1 MSGSAAESAPEP
13 VVPPLVLLQRRHRN
27 RLRLADLLEGLA
39 WFSNVVVLALFL
51 ADGGASTFTNLREVP
66 IGLGIVAGLVGSN
79 IVFIMLLLVARVPL
93 LDRAFGTDRTLAAH
107 RRLGKP
113 ALYLLLAHALLLMW
127 GYGLA
132 LGRDPIAQG
141 VAMLTSMTDMPQAFA
156 ALAGFILV
164 VVTSLAI
171 VRHVVTHEFWYL
183 VHLVTYAA
191 VLLAL
196 PHQFSQGGLFA
207 EGTWA
212 RWYWLALAFGVL
224 GAILVF
230 RVMVPLARNARYGLR
245 VTEVVQEA
253 PGVASVV
260 MTGRDLDHLHGLGGQ
275 YFIWRFWSPGLRWEG
290 HPYSLSAA
298 PDGRSLRITVRDL
311 GDDSRRVLTVR
322 PGTPVYFEGPY
333 GLFTT
338 VARTSPDAVLVGAG
352 IGITPIRAVADGMVK
367 SARNVT
373 VILRANE
380 DVQLYLRPEFE
391 ALREHPS
398 VRVLEIVGP
407 PAKRVRSWLPDS
419 MADESLATI
428 VPDLA
433 DADVYVCGPA
443 VWADLVIADARA
455 AGLRRRQIHT
465 ERFNW

>member
-1 MSGSAAESAPEP
+1 MSGATADARDPT
-13 VVPPLVLLQRRHRN
+13 VPPLVLLQRRHRN

-39 WFSNVVVLALFL
+39 WFSTVVVLALFL
-51 ADGGASTFTNLREVP
+51 ADGGASSFTNLRDVP
-66 IGLGIVAGLVGSN
+66 TGLGIVAGLVGSN
-79 IVFIMLLLVARVPL
+79 VVFIMLLLVARIPL

-107 RRLGKP
+107 RWLGKP

-127 GYGLA
+127 GYAIA
-132 LGRDPIAQG
+132 LGQDPITQG
-141 VAMLTSMTDMPQAFA
+141 VDMLTSMRDMPQAFA

-183 VHLVTYAA
+183 VHLLTYAA

-196 PHQFSQGGLFA
+196 PHQFSHGRLFA

-212 RWYWLALAFGVL
+212 RWYWLVLTFGVL

-230 RVMVPLARNARYGLR
+230 RVMIPLARNARYRLR
-245 VTEVVQEA
+245 VTQVTEEA

-275 YFIWRFWSPGLRWEG
+275 YFIWRFWSRGLRWEG

-298 PDGRSLRITVRDL
+298 PDGRNLRITVRDL
-311 GDDSRRVLTVR
+311 GDDSRRVLAVK

-338 VARTSPDAVLVGAG
+338 AARTSPDAVLLGAG
-352 IGITPIRAVADGMVK
+352 IGITPIRAIADGMVNT
-367 SARNVT
+367 ARRVT
-373 VILRANE
+373 IILRANE
-380 DVQLYLRPEFE
+380 DSQLYLRREFE

-407 PAKRVRSWLPDS
+407 PTRRVRTWLPES
-419 MADESLATI
+419 MADESLATL

-443 VWADLVIADARA
+443 VWADLVIDDARA